1 MGHASPV
8 VTAAP
13 VVLRE
18 IPREAP
24 PVRFLSLMV
33 TEQESGAG
41 RKSATFLISIVAH
54 TLLVAAIV
62 VVPLLYYDALPDTG
76 VLKAFFVAP
85 LELAP
90 PPPPPPPPA
99 AGPKVA
105 AKVAPRTE
113 PVPTTA
119 FVAPIE
125 MPEEIKPEEGL
136 DALGVEGGVPGG
148 VEGGVPGG
156 VVGGV
161 VGGLPAEPPPA
172 PQVVR
177 VGGMV
182 AAPKLI
188 KRVEP
193 IYPELAI
200 ASRAAATIILEAQ
213 VDVHGAVKTVR
224 VLRGHPLFDEAA
236 MTAVRQWRYK
246 PLLLNGQPTEFIL
259 TVTVLFN
266 IRQSAY

>member
-13 VVLRE
+13 VVPRG
-18 IPREAP
+18 IVREAP
-24 PVRFLSLMV
+24 PVRFQSLVV
-33 TEQESGAG
+33 TEPDSAAG
-41 RKSATFLISIVAH
+41 RKSATFAISIVAH

-62 VVPLLYYDALPDTG
+62 VVPLLYYDTLPETG
-76 VLKAFFVAP
+76 ILKAFFVAP

-90 PPPPPPPPA
+90 APPPPPPPA
-99 AGPKVA
+99 PGPKAA

-113 PVPTTA
+113 QVPTTA
-119 FVAPIE
+119 FIAPIE

-136 DALGVEGGVPGG
+136 DLGVEGGVPGG

-161 VGGLPAEPPPA
+161 VGGLPAEPPPP

-224 VLRGHPLFDEAA
+224 VLRGHPLFDDAA
-236 MTAVRQWRYK
+236 LTAVRQWRYK

-266 IRQSAY
+266 IRSSS

>member
-1 MGHASPV
+1 M
-8 VTAAP
+8 TAAP
-13 VVLRE
+13 VAPRE
-18 IPREAP
+18 IVHQP
-24 PVRFLSLMV
+24 PAVRFTSLLV

-41 RKSATFLISIVAH
+41 RKSATFLISVALH
-54 TLLVAAIV
+54 TLLIAAIV
-62 VVPLLYYDALPDTG
+62 IVPLLYYDVMPETS

-99 AGPKVA
+99 PA
-105 AKVAPRTE
+105 AKVAPKTPPRAE
-113 PVPTTA
+113 PVPSTA
-119 FVAPIE
+119 FIAPIE
-125 MPEEIKPEEGL
+125 MPAEIKPEEGL
-136 DALGVEGGVPGG
+136 DLGVEGGVPGG

-182 AAPKLI
+182 AAPKLL

-236 MTAVRQWRYK
+236 LTAVRQWRYK

-266 IRQSAY
+266 IRASS

>member
-13 VVLRE
+13 VVPRE
-18 IPREAP
+18 MVREAP

-62 VVPLLYYDALPDTG
+62 IVPILYYDTIPDTS

-105 AKVAPRTE
+105 AKTVPRTE

-136 DALGVEGGVPGG
+136 DLGVEGGVPGG

-182 AAPKLI
+182 AAPKLL

-193 IYPELAI
+193 IYPDLAI
-200 ASRAAATIILEAQ
+200 ASRASATIILEAQ

-224 VLRGHPLFDEAA
+224 VLRGHPLFDDSA
-236 MTAVRQWRYK
+236 MTAVKQWRYK

-266 IRQSAY
+266 IHSSS

>member
-1 MGHASPV
+1 MGHASPIMT
-8 VTAAP
+8 TASP
-13 VVLRE
+13 V
-18 IPREAP
+18 PREVVHQAP
-24 PVRFLSLMV
+24 AVRFTGLLV
-33 TEQESGAG
+33 TEQETGAG
-41 RKSATFLISIVAH
+41 RKSATFAISIVLH

-62 VVPLLYYDALPDTG
+62 VVPLLYYDMLPETT

-99 AGPKVA
+99 PGPKVA
-105 AKVAPRTE
+105 PKAAPRTE
-113 PVPTTA
+113 PMPTTA
-119 FVAPIE
+119 FIAPIE
-125 MPEEIKPEEGL
+125 MPAEITPEEGL
-136 DALGVEGGVPGG
+136 DLGVEGGVPGG

-161 VGGLPAEPPPA
+161 VGGLPAEPPPP

-177 VGGMV
+177 VGGMI
-182 AAPKLI
+182 AAPKLL

-193 IYPELAI
+193 VYPELAV
-200 ASRAAATIILEAQ
+200 ASRASATIIIEAQ

-224 VLRGHPLFDEAA
+224 VLRGHPLFDESAT
-236 MTAVRQWRYK
+236 TAVRQWRYK

-259 TVTVLFN
+259 TVTVVFN
-266 IRQSAY
+266 MRPFAG